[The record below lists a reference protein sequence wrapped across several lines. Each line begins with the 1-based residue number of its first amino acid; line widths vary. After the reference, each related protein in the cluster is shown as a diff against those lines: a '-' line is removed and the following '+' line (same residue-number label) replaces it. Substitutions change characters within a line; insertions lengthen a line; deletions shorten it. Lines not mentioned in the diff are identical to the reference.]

1 MTLLGACGPIR
12 NGWNKCPTLLV
23 DLHTPEWRAGQSDF
37 DRRPEREYGG
47 GIASLGKMTMPGT
60 ELTPL
65 HSFHQY
71 LTKKLGEQGEA
82 ILSPEEALAEWR
94 EEQGL
99 IAAIKEGLADVEA
112 GRTFSLDE
120 FEQRIREKLGM
131 TTLS

>member
-1 MTLLGACGPIR
+1 
-12 NGWNKCPTLLV
+12 
-23 DLHTPEWRAGQSDF
+23 
-37 DRRPEREYGG
+37 
-47 GIASLGKMTMPGT
+47 MPGT